1 MGNKGVKRKL
11 NISGSPVLGV
21 FAACTEGFVFAP
33 HEASNETLKELEE
46 SLGVIA
52 VRSSVG
58 GSSII
63 GSLLRGNSSGV
74 MVAGFILDKELRQI
88 RKHTKAARLTEELN
102 AAGNLILANDSAA
115 LVHPDLS
122 DKSIR
127 IIKKTLGVEVKRG
140 TIAGLKTVGM
150 AGIATNRGVLVH
162 PKSTS
167 TEIGAI
173 EELFAL
179 PVDIGTVNFGSPLV
193 GSGLLANSKGY
204 VVGEETTGPELSRIE
219 DTLGYL

>member
-1 MGNKGVKRKL
+1 MKRRL

-21 FAACTEGFVFAP
+21 FAACTEELVFVP
-33 HEASNETLKELEE
+33 HDTPDETLKELEE
-46 SLGVIA
+46 SLGVTA
-52 VRSSVG
+52 HRSSVS

-63 GSLLRGNSSGV
+63 GSLLRGNSRGV
-74 MVAGFILDKELRQI
+74 AVAGFIMDKELRAI
-88 RKHTKAARLTEELN
+88 RKHIKAARLTEELN
-102 AAGNLILANDSAA
+102 AAGNLILANDTAA

-122 DKSIR
+122 DKSIG
-127 IIKKTLGVEVKRG
+127 IIKKTLGVDVKRG
-140 TIAGLKTVGM
+140 TIGGLKTVGM
-150 AGIATNRGVLVH
+150 AGIATNKGVLVH
-162 PKSTS
+162 PKSS
-167 TEIGAI
+167 PAEIGII

-204 VVGEETTGPELSRIE
+204 VAGEDTTGPEISRIE

>member
-1 MGNKGVKRKL
+1 MGNWGLKRKL

-21 FAACTEGFVFAP
+21 FAACTDELVFVP
-33 HEASNETLKELEE
+33 YDTPDETRKELEE

-52 VRSSVG
+52 LRSSVG

-63 GSLLRGNSSGV
+63 GSLLRGNSRGV
-74 MVAGFILDKELRQI
+74 MVAGFVLDKELRQI
-88 RKHTKAARLTEELN
+88 RKHTKAARLTGELN
-102 AAGNLILANDSAA
+102 AAGNLILANDAAA

-122 DKSIR
+122 DKSVG
-127 IIKKTLGVEVKRG
+127 IIKKTLGVDVRRG
-140 TIAGLKTVGM
+140 TIGGLKTVGM
-150 AGIATNRGVLVH
+150 AGIATNKGVLVH
-162 PKSTS
+162 PKSS
-167 TEIGAI
+167 PAEIGVI

-204 VVGEETTGPELSRIE
+204 VTGEETTGPEISRI
-219 DTLGYL
+219 DDALGYL

>member
-1 MGNKGVKRKL
+1 MKRKL

-21 FAACTEGFVFAP
+21 FAACTDELVFVP
-33 HEASNETLKELEE
+33 YDTPDETRKELEE

-52 VRSSVG
+52 LRSSVG

-63 GSLLRGNSSGV
+63 GSLLRGNSRGV
-74 MVAGFILDKELRQI
+74 MVAGLILDKELRQI
-88 RKHTKAARLTEELN
+88 RKHTKAARFTGELN
-102 AAGNLILANDSAA
+102 AAGNLILANDTAA

-122 DKSIR
+122 EKSVG
-127 IIKKTLGVEVKRG
+127 IIKKTLGVDVKRG
-140 TIAGLKTVGM
+140 TLGGLKTVGM
-150 AGIATNRGVLVH
+150 AGIATNKGVLVH
-162 PKSTS
+162 PKSS
-167 TEIGAI
+167 PAEIGVI

-204 VVGEETTGPELSRIE
+204 VVGEDTTGPELSRIE

>member
-1 MGNKGVKRKL
+1 MKRKL

-21 FAACTEGFVFAP
+21 FAACTDELVFVP
-33 HEASNETLKELEE
+33 YDTPDETRKEFEK

-52 VRSSVG
+52 LRSSVG

-63 GSLLRGNSSGV
+63 GSLLRGNSRGV
-74 MVAGFILDKELRQI
+74 MVAGLILEKELRQI
-88 RKHTKAARLTEELN
+88 RKHTKAARLTGELN
-102 AAGNLILANDSAA
+102 AAGNLILANDTAA

-122 DKSIR
+122 EKSVG
-127 IIKKTLGVEVKRG
+127 IIKKTFGVDVKRG
-140 TIAGLKTVGM
+140 TLGGLKTVGM
-150 AGIATNRGVLVH
+150 AGIATNKGVLVH
-162 PKSTS
+162 PKSS
-167 TEIGAI
+167 PAEIGLI

-204 VVGEETTGPELSRIE
+204 VVGEDTTGPEISRIE